1 MFKKI
6 ILDGEETRWSV
17 NENGQV
23 RNDET
28 GHFLRGTILHTYRYI
43 NFRWNHK
50 QKNKSVHRLVAEAF
64 LPNPNNL
71 PYVHHKDGNRLNNK
85 LDNLEWISAEANNL
99 SENRK
104 AVDSYVRNNTKSI
117 DGEEWRYFRDTIY
130 QVSNKGRVKNTKTGR
145 ISNAKPSDC
154 GYKRAT
160 ITFPNGMSK
169 KFLVHRLVYEC
180 FVSPEYDVINHIN
193 GDKTDNRVENL
204 ESVTHKENMQKAA
217 NETNAWGFRKVAQYD
232 KEGNYIRTFLNAS
245 DAGRAMGILPS
256 SMRNCIRLRQGRH
269 KDFIFKYID
278 EDEASSIIS
287 EESRVNSPKCTTS
300 NDLDDDMIKTE

>member
-28 GHFLRGTILHTYRYI
+28 GKFLKGTILHSYRYI
-43 NFRWNHK
+43 NLRWNHK

-71 PYVHHKDGNRLNNK
+71 PYVHHIDGNRLNNK
-85 LDNLEWISAEANNL
+85 LENLKWVTEAENSQDRKPISWKN
-99 SENRK
+99 ENSSNQ
-104 AVDSYVRNNTKSI
+104 DEINE
-117 DGEEWRYFRDTIY
+117 EEWRYFRDTIY
-130 QVSNKGRVKNTKTGR
+130 QVSNKGRVKNTKTGK
-145 ISNAKPSDC
+145 ITYGSLADC
-154 GYKRAT
+154 GYKRFE
-160 ITFPNGMSK
+160 IKFSDGRIK

-217 NETNAWGFRKVAQYD
+217 NETNAWNFRKVIQYD
-232 KEGNYIRTFLNAS
+232 CEGNYIQTFLNAS
-245 DAGRAMGILPS
+245 DAARAVGILPS
-256 SMRNCIRLRQGRH
+256 SMRNAIRLRNGKTQGY
-269 KDFIFKYID
+269 IFKWV
-278 EDEASSIIS
+278 EEGSSTIS
-287 EESRVNSPKCTTS
+287 NE
-300 NDLDDDMIKTE
+300 IG